1 MNKRQWI
8 TVGLALVNLVLI
20 WLFPPFDYVS
30 AARNNVPT
38 FDGFHWFDSASASLR
53 VNSNFL
59 QLETFVIIINAAIAW
74 LLLRDRKAEKKE
86 GKTDWQKLV
95 MIGVALNL
103 LLVMLFPPMENY
115 YAVTRAA
122 LASFDGFF
130 FVFGEHGARTIV
142 TQLLY
147 LEVIFVIANG
157 AILWMLF
164 RKTGEMTDTER
175 ARLMKQLQ
183 QAGTRK

>member
-8 TVGLALVNLVLI
+8 TVALALINLILI
-20 WLFPPFDYVS
+20 GLFPPFDYVS
-30 AARNNVPT
+30 PARNNVPT
-38 FDGFHWFDSASASLR
+38 FDGFHWYASATATLR
-53 VNSNFL
+53 MNANFL
-59 QLETFVIIINAAIAW
+59 QLEVFVILMNAAIAW
-74 LLLRDRKAEKKE
+74 LLLREPAASAKPKKL
-86 GKTDWQKLV
+86 DWQKLV

-122 LASFDGFF
+122 LASFDGFYF
-130 FVFGEHGARTIV
+130 IFGEHGARTIV

-147 LEVIFVIANG
+147 LEVVFVLANG

-164 RKTGEMTDTER
+164 RKTGDMTDPER